1 MSMTTLP
8 VSLTMTSEQNGGT
21 HLTKANTKVNTKV
34 NTNSQIYSNGQVSNR
49 SRNGHLN
56 NSKVKFISRNMD
68 EQDMGIEF
76 HV

>member
-21 HLTKANTKVNTKV
+21 HLTKVNTNANTKVNT
-34 NTNSQIYSNGQVSNR
+34 NANSQIYSNGHVTN
-49 SRNGHLN
+49 RNGHLN
-56 NSKVKFISRNMD
+56 NSKVKFISRNLD